1 MLTHIVFFK
10 LNNKEKLNEVRK
22 VLESIDGNVDFAR
35 EVKVGCDVVHSK
47 RAYDIALI
55 IKFDSLKDM
64 EAYQVHPYH
73 VDVVMKN
80 TKAFIEDSVSVDFE
94 D

>member
-10 LNNKEKLNEVRK
+10 LHDRKNLDEVKK
-22 VLESIDGNVDFAR
+22 VLQSIDGNVDFAR
-35 EVKVGCDVVHSK
+35 KVKVGCDVVHSQ

-73 VDVVMKN
+73 VDVVMKK
-80 TKAFIEDSVSVDFE
+80 TKDFIEKSASVDFE

>member
-1 MLTHIVFFK
+1 MFTHIVFFK
-10 LNNKEKLNEVRK
+10 LNDRKNVNEVK
-22 VLESIDGNVDFAR
+22 KIFQSIEGNIDFAR
-35 EVKVGCDVVHSK
+35 KVKVGVDVVHSQ

-64 EAYQVHPYH
+64 ETYQVHPYH
-73 VDVVMKN
+73 VDVVMKK
-80 TKAFIEDSVSVDFE
+80 TKEFIQSSASVDFE